1 MSAPAPAPPT
11 VDDSSPRP
19 LLEVRDLVKD
29 FPVRGGFWRRTVGR
43 ISAVAGVSFDVPRG
57 ETFALV
63 GESGCGKSTTARLIL
78 GLLRATRGTVRL
90 DGTDLMRARRRD
102 VRRLRRR
109 AQIVYQDPYASL
121 NPRLTVGG
129 IVGDPLRVHGLWA
142 DHGPERVTA
151 VLEQV
156 GLDPSDAHRYPHE
169 FSGGQR
175 QRVGI
180 ARAVVLQP
188 ELLVLD
194 EPVSALDVSIQAGVV
209 NLLDELQR
217 RLGLTYVLIAHDL
230 AVVRHVADE
239 VGVMY
244 LGKIVERGPADQ
256 IYEQPQHPY
265 TLALLSAVP
274 VPHPAQ
280 ERGRRRILLAGDVP
294 SPADPPTGCR
304 FRTRCW
310 RAQAICGEHEPPLE
324 TTPVGHA
331 VACFFPGPEAGAGR
345 SPR

>member
-1 MSAPAPAPPT
+1 MSTVAPAVPT
-11 VDDSSPRP
+11 ASGSSSDV

-43 ISAVAGVSFDVPRG
+43 ISAVAGVSFDVRRG
-57 ETFALV
+57 QTFALV

-78 GLLRATRGTVRL
+78 RLLPATSGSVRI
-90 DGTDLMRARRRD
+90 DGTDVGRAGRAELRG
-102 VRRLRRR
+102 VRRR

-129 IVGDPLRVHGLWA
+129 IVGDPLRVHGQWA
-142 DHGPERVTA
+142 DHGPDRVA
-151 VLEQV
+151 AALEQV

-169 FSGGQR
+169 LSGGQR

-180 ARAVVLQP
+180 ARALVLEP

-209 NLLDELQR
+209 NLLDELQH
-217 RLGLTYVLIAHDL
+217 RLGLAYVLIAHDL

-244 LGKIVERGPADQ
+244 LGKLVERGPADL

-274 VPHPAQ
+274 VPNPAR
-280 ERGRRRILLAGDVP
+280 ERRRRRILLEGDVP
-294 SPADPPTGCR
+294 SPVTPPSGCL

-310 RAQAICGEHEPPLE
+310 RAQAICAEQEPPLE
-324 TTPVGHA
+324 TRDTDRA
-331 VACFFPGPEAGAGR
+331 VACFFPGPERDA
-345 SPR
+345 

>member
-1 MSAPAPAPPT
+1 VSASSPVAPT
-11 VDDSSPRP
+11 VDRSSSPG

-43 ISAVAGVSFDVPRG
+43 ISAVAGVSFDVARG
-57 ETFALV
+57 QTFALV
-63 GESGCGKSTTARLIL
+63 GESGCGKSTTARMIL
-78 GLLRATRGTVRL
+78 RLAPATSGTVRF
-90 DGTDLMRARRRD
+90 DGTDVGQASPRELRG
-102 VRRLRRR
+102 LRRR

-121 NPRLTVGG
+121 NPRLTVAG

-142 DHGPERVTA
+142 DQGPDRVEA
-151 VLEQV
+151 ALEQV
-156 GLDPSDAHRYPHE
+156 GLDAADAGRYPHE

-175 QRVGI
+175 QRIGI
-180 ARAVVLQP
+180 ARALVLEP
-188 ELLVLD
+188 DLLVLD
-194 EPVSALDVSIQAGVV
+194 EPVSALDASIQAGVI

-244 LGKIVERGPADQ
+244 LGKLVERGPANL

-274 VPHPAQ
+274 VPNPAQ
-280 ERGRRRILLAGDVP
+280 ERRRRRILLEGDVP
-294 SPADPPTGCR
+294 SPATPPSGCR

-310 RAQAICGEHEPPLE
+310 RAQPICVEREPPLD
-324 TTPVGHA
+324 TSRSGQA
-331 VACFFPGPEAGAGR
+331 VACFFAGPEADH
-345 SPR
+345 

>member
-1 MSAPAPAPPT
+1 MSAPTPAPPN
-11 VDDSSPRP
+11 VDGSSSSA

-43 ISAVAGVSFDVPRG
+43 VSAVAGVTFDVPRG

-78 GLLRATRGTVRL
+78 RLLGATSGTVRFE
-90 DGTDLMRARRRD
+90 GTDLTRARRRD
-102 VRRLRRR
+102 VRKLRRR

-142 DHGPERVTA
+142 DHGPDRVATA
-151 VLEQV
+151 LEQV

-188 ELLVLD
+188 DLLVLD

-217 RLGLTYVLIAHDL
+217 QLGLTYVLIAHDL

-244 LGKIVERGPADQ
+244 LGKIVERGLADQ
-256 IYEQPQHPY
+256 VYEQPQHPY
-265 TLALLSAVP
+265 TQALLSAVP
-274 VPHPAQ
+274 VPNPAQ
-280 ERGRRRILLAGDVP
+280 ERRRRRLLLEGDVP

-310 RAQAICGEHEPPLE
+310 RAQSICAEQEPPLE
-324 TTPVGHA
+324 ATRAGRA
-331 VACFFPGPEAGAGR
+331 VACFFPGPERGG
-345 SPR
+345 

>member
-1 MSAPAPAPPT
+1 VSAPAPAPAPQN
-11 VDDSSPRP
+11 VGGSSSPA

-57 ETFALV
+57 KTFALV

-78 GLLRATRGTVRL
+78 RLLRATSGTVRF
-90 DGTDLMRARRRD
+90 DGTDLTGARRRD
-102 VRRLRRR
+102 LRRLRRR

-142 DHGPERVTA
+142 DHGPDRVTA
-151 VLEQV
+151 ALEQV

-188 ELLVLD
+188 DLLVLD

-209 NLLDELQR
+209 NLLDELQG
-217 RLGLTYVLIAHDL
+217 RLGLTYVLITHDL
-230 AVVRHVADE
+230 AVVRHVADD

-274 VPHPAQ
+274 VPNPAH
-280 ERGRRRILLAGDVP
+280 ERRRQRILLEGDVP

-310 RAQAICGEHEPPLE
+310 RAQAVCAEQEPPLE
-324 TTPVGHA
+324 RTRAGQA
-331 VACFFPGPEAGAGR
+331 VACFFPGSEAGA
-345 SPR
+345 